1 MSTSDRSCVSR
12 WSLDIL
18 LSTGQTLSFDRHGH
32 VDAQAVVFLHGLS
45 GSRATYTEVVDH
57 LVLGPVASGAVQIF
71 TIDMRGHGQS
81 TKATYET
88 YDTAHYAAD
97 IIAFIEQVIGK
108 PVALVGH
115 SLGGLVAAQ
124 TATTRPDLV
133 HSLLLEDPPFFEG
146 DDAVRNASPVAAFF
160 PQMVATVRALQA
172 RSAPA
177 SDYEPLVR
185 DTTPPDNW
193 STRCEML
200 RQWDPSTMQ
209 AAIDGVVW
217 RTFDPVATFT
227 CPVTILQADPAFGG
241 VFKPGDGPLVVAANP
256 HADIVLVEGA
266 AHGIHNQP
274 TLPAYLRELDRFLAS
289 L

>member
-1 MSTSDRSCVSR
+1 MH
-12 WSLDIL
+12 IL
-18 LSTGQTLSFDRHGH
+18 LSTGQTLSFDCHGH
-32 VDAQAVVFLHGLS
+32 VDAQPVVFLHGLS
-45 GSRATYTEVVDH
+45 GSRATYAEVVDH
-57 LVLGPVASGAVQIF
+57 LVLEPVASGAVQIF
-71 TIDMRGHGQS
+71 TLDMRGHGQS
-81 TKATYET
+81 SRGTYRT

-97 IIAFIEQVIGK
+97 IIAFIIQVIGK
-108 PVALVGH
+108 PAALIGH

-133 HSLLLEDPPFFEG
+133 QALLLEDPPFFEG
-146 DDAVRNASPVAAFF
+146 DEAVRNASPVAAFF

-200 RQWDPSTMQ
+200 RQWDPITMQ